1 MAIPVL
7 VRRTAARL
15 TSVSVVAGATLY
27 TTATVALAAP
37 KDTNKYNPLKDVNPG
52 LGPLE
57 PVIGD
62 KIGVVLSLIWAL
74 AITGCI
80 IYLIRGGFMLARAS
94 ARRTPDGFGH
104 AAFDLGL
111 PLAALV
117 VCSILPFIVNAVQA

>member
-1 MAIPVL
+1 MAISAVA
-7 VRRTAARL
+7 RRAAGRF
-15 TSVSVVAGATLY
+15 SAVSAGTYATLY
-27 TTATVALAAP
+27 VTATVALAAP
-37 KDTNKYNPLKDVNPG
+37 GDNKYNPLKDINPG

-94 ARRTPDGFGH
+94 ARRTPDGMGH